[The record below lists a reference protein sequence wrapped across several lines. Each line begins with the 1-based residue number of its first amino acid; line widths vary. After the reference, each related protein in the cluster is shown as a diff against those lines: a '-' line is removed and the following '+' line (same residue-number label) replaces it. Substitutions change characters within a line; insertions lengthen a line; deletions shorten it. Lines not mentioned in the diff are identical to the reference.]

1 MGYKSAAE
9 ARSMVVK
16 WETDDGQERQRGP
29 MTFGEALKVQASLRA
44 EGVTSKIE
52 SVYAGLYA
60 GRGRRAWR

>member
-1 MGYKSAAE
+1 
-9 ARSMVVK
+9 MVVK

-52 SVYAGLYA
+52 SVYADLYA
-60 GRGRRAWR
+60 GRGRRSWR

>member
-1 MGYKSAAE
+1 MGYRAAAE

-16 WETDDGQERQRGP
+16 WTTEAGLERQHGP
-29 MTFGEALKVQASLRA
+29 VSFGEALKVQASLRA

-60 GRGRRAWR
+60 GRKKGWRR